1 VTDSTKYRL
10 GLGLLV
16 GGLALAVLCF
26 AGYALGIGETTSTT
40 RAQAAE
46 DESATS
52 SSEPSS
58 TTSSTVAV
66 RTETPDQ
73 FLADLQQAE
82 RGGDSAFL
90 LARLHPAVIERY
102 GEDVCRSQFA
112 SEPPDPTSTF
122 DVVGID
128 HTGPWDYTSDGQTTT
143 IPNTVFV
150 LTNRTV
156 HAQPAQQIQVHIAP
170 VDGQQRWFTDCTPG

>member
-1 VTDSTKYRL
+1 VTSTTKYRS
-10 GLGLLV
+10 GVGLLV
-16 GGLALAVLCF
+16 GGVAVAVLCF
-26 AGYALGIGETTSTT
+26 AAYALGIGETTTES

-46 DESATS
+46 GGSSTKASSA
-52 SSEPSS
+52 SS
-58 TTSSTVAV
+58 TTSPSAAALA
-66 RTETPDQ
+66 ETPEQ
-73 FLADLQQAE
+73 FLAELQRAQRE
-82 RGGDSAFL
+82 GDATFL

-102 GEDVCRSQFA
+102 GEDACRA
-112 SEPPDPTSTF
+112 NVGEPPDPTSTF

-143 IPNTVFV
+143 IADTTFV

-156 HAQPAQQIQVHIAP
+156 RAQPTQQVEVHVAA